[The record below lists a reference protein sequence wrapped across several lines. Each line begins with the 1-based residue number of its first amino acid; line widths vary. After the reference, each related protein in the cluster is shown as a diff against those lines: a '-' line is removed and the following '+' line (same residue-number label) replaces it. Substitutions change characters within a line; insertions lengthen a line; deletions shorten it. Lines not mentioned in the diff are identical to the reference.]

1 MNVGERMKNI
11 RKKEGINADQ
21 LAAKIGVSRSTIFR
35 YEKGDIEKVPVDI
48 VSKVADA
55 LNVDL
60 TYLMGLKPDEITG
73 EINKVVTSLHHDRQK
88 KVLAYAQNQLA
99 HQTRTINIPDTL
111 AAHQADPNHKISDQ
125 EAKDISD
132 YLDGE
137 IDKYNSDK

>member
-11 RKKEGINADQ
+11 RKKKGINADQ

-35 YEKGDIEKVPVDI
+35 YEKGDIEKVPVDV

-88 KVLAYAQNQLA
+88 KVLAYAQEQLTD
-99 HQTRTINIPDTL
+99 QISIMDGPETL
-111 AAHQADPNHKISDQ
+111 AAHQADPNHKINDQ
-125 EAKDISD
+125 EAKEIGD

>member
-11 RKKEGINADQ
+11 RKKKGMNADQ
-21 LAAKIGVSRSTIFR
+21 LAAEIGVSRSTIFR

-55 LNVDL
+55 LDVDL

-88 KVLAYAQNQLA
+88 KVLEYAQDQLTD
-99 HQTRTINIPDTL
+99 QTRIMNGPEAL
-111 AAHQADPNHKISDQ
+111 AAHQADPNHKINDQ
-125 EAKDISD
+125 EAKEIGD

-137 IDKYNSDK
+137 IDKYNSYK